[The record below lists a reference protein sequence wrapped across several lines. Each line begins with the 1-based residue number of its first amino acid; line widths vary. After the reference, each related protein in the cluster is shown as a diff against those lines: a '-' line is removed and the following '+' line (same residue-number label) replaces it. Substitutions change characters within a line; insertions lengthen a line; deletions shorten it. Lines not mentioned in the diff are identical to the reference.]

1 MRGLLSR
8 GALAWASLALA
19 ACGAAPPAAEPAA
32 GSSAAEPAAG
42 NSAAEPAAGSSAAEA
57 VARTSTAGSAP
68 DTSSAAC
75 PSWAGL
81 DLRSLPPLPATP
93 YTATFEQ
100 VWRTVRDKHFDPTL
114 GCQDWPARR
123 LEFGARLATANSPA
137 EAYAT
142 MNALLATLKQ
152 SHFKVVPPGG
162 GGDDDAAASAGPA
175 RAPVHVRM
183 IEGQVLVV
191 DAALGGVDSGV
202 PRGAVLVAVDGKPV
216 ADMIRKVEATALRA
230 DEVAFRVSGVVEAA
244 LHCAPGAT
252 RTLRLLDPTRGD
264 AEFTREVP
272 CVLPAGELVTLGNLR
287 DLPTTVT
294 HRLVP
299 GTKIGHLAFNYW
311 MLPMVERVRTAL
323 AELRAQG
330 MTGLVLD
337 LRGNPGGVGAMS
349 IPVAR
354 LLLSE
359 PGSLG
364 KLQFRD
370 FAQEFNVAGD
380 PAAFTGPVIVLVDEG
395 TASTSEIF
403 AAGLRDLGRVQV
415 FGARP
420 SAGAALPSLVEV
432 LEGGALLQYVVGDY
446 HSSRGAVA
454 EGDGVRPDVL
464 VPETRAD
471 FIAGRD
477 PVLEAAVKALSA
489 AELQPRPAGP
499 VPVEVRP

>member
-1 MRGLLSR
+1 VRYVRTR
-8 GALAWASLALA
+8 GAFGLWLASLAPLMVLA
-19 ACGAAPPAAEPAA
+19 ACGGAPAVAEPAP
-32 GSSAAEPAAG
+32 EPVIV
-42 NSAAEPAAGSSAAEA
+42 P
-57 VARTSTAGSAP
+57 VTSQKE
-68 DTSSAAC
+68 AC

-81 DLRSLPPLPATP
+81 DVQSLPPLPDTP

-100 VWRTVRDKHFDPTL
+100 VWRIVQEKHFDPTL
-114 GCQDWPARR
+114 GCQDWPALR
-123 LEFGARLATANSPA
+123 LEFGGRLAHAKDAS

-162 GGDDDAAASAGPA
+162 AVESEASGPA

-183 IEGQVLVV
+183 IEGQLLVV
-191 DAALGGVDSGV
+191 DAALGGIDSGV

-216 ADMIRKVEATALRA
+216 AEIVRKIEATALRP
-230 DEVAFRVSGVVEAA
+230 DEVAFHAMLAVEAA
-244 LHCAPGAT
+244 LHGAPGAT
-252 RTLRLLDPTRGD
+252 RTLRFLDPTNAD
-264 AEFTREVP
+264 VEVTREVT
-272 CVLPAGELVTLGNLR
+272 CVIPGGEMVTIGNLR
-287 DLPTTVT
+287 DIPTTVT
-294 HRLVP
+294 HVMIP
-299 GTKIGHLAFNYW
+299 GTKVGHLAFNYW
-311 MLPMVERVRTAL
+311 MLPMVERVRGAM
-323 AELRAQG
+323 AELRAMG

-354 LLLSE
+354 MLLTR

-370 FAQEFNVAGD
+370 FAQEFNVAAD

-403 AAGLRDLGRVQV
+403 AAGLRDLERAQV
-415 FGARP
+415 FGSRP

-432 LEGGALLQYVVGDY
+432 LQGGALLQYVVGDY

-489 AELQPRPAGP
+489 ANSDSGRA
-499 VPVEVRP
+499 PVEVRP

>member
-1 MRGLLSR
+1 MRTR
-8 GALAWASLALA
+8 GAFGLWLASLAPLMVLA
-19 ACGAAPPAAEPAA
+19 ACGGAPAVAEPAP
-32 GSSAAEPAAG
+32 EPVIV
-42 NSAAEPAAGSSAAEA
+42 P
-57 VARTSTAGSAP
+57 VTSQKE
-68 DTSSAAC
+68 AC

-81 DLRSLPPLPATP
+81 DVQSLPPLPDTS

-100 VWRTVRDKHFDPTL
+100 VWRIVQEKHFDPTL
-114 GCQDWPARR
+114 GCQDWPALR
-123 LEFGARLATANSPA
+123 LEFGGRLAHAKDAS

-162 GGDDDAAASAGPA
+162 AVESEASGPA

-183 IEGQVLVV
+183 IEGQLLVV
-191 DAALGGVDSGV
+191 DAALGGIDSGV

-216 ADMIRKVEATALRA
+216 AEIVRKIEATALRP
-230 DEVAFRVSGVVEAA
+230 DEVAFHAMLAVEAA
-244 LHCAPGAT
+244 LHGAPGAT
-252 RTLRLLDPTRGD
+252 RTLRFLDPTNAD
-264 AEFTREVP
+264 VEVTREVT
-272 CVLPAGELVTLGNLR
+272 CVIPGGEMVTIGNLR
-287 DLPTTVT
+287 DIPTTVT
-294 HRLVP
+294 HVMIP
-299 GTKIGHLAFNYW
+299 GTKVGHLAFNYW
-311 MLPMVERVRTAL
+311 MLPMVERVRTAM
-323 AELRAQG
+323 ADLRAMG

-354 LLLSE
+354 MLLNR

-370 FAQEFNVAGD
+370 FAQEFNVAAD

-403 AAGLRDLGRVQV
+403 AAGLRDLERAQV
-415 FGARP
+415 FGSRP

-432 LEGGALLQYVVGDY
+432 LQGGALLQYVVGDY

-477 PVLEAAVKALSA
+477 PVLEAAVKALSTSNSDSGRA
-489 AELQPRPAGP
+489 
-499 VPVEVRP
+499 PVEVRP

>member
-1 MRGLLSR
+1 MWLVPL
-8 GALAWASLALA
+8 ALLA
-19 ACGAAPPAAEPAA
+19 ACGGAPVVEPAAEPV
-32 GSSAAEPAAG
+32 PIT
-42 NSAAEPAAGSSAAEA
+42 P
-57 VARTSTAGSAP
+57 P
-68 DTSSAAC
+68 KAAC

-81 DLRSLPPLPATP
+81 DVKALPPLPATP

-100 VWRTVRDKHFDPTL
+100 VWRIVQEKHFDPTL
-114 GCQDWPARR
+114 GCQDWPALR
-123 LEFGARLATANSPA
+123 LEYGGRLAQAKDPA

-142 MNALLATLKQ
+142 MNALLKTLKQ
-152 SHFKVVPPGG
+152 SHFKVMGPGSVVESE
-162 GGDDDAAASAGPA
+162 ASGPA
-175 RAPVHVRM
+175 RAPVHVRWIDRQM
-183 IEGQVLVV
+183 VVV

-202 PRGAVLVAVDGKPV
+202 PRGAVLLAVDGKPIAEAV
-216 ADMIRKVEATALRA
+216 GKVEATAARP
-230 DEVAFRVSGVVEAA
+230 DEVAFLAMMAVEAMM
-244 LHCAPGAT
+244 HGAPGAT
-252 RTLRLLDPTRGD
+252 RSLRFLDPTKHD
-264 AEFTREVP
+264 AEVTQEVT
-272 CVLPAGELVTLGNLR
+272 CVIPNGEMVTIGNLR

-294 HRLVP
+294 HGMIA
-299 GTKIGHLAFNYW
+299 GTKIGHLAFNFW
-311 MLPMVERVRTAL
+311 MLPMVERVRGAM

-354 LLLSE
+354 LLLTE

-403 AAGLRDLGRVQV
+403 AAGLRDLGRAKV
-415 FGARP
+415 FGSRP
-420 SAGAALPSLVEV
+420 SAGAALPSLVEA

-471 FIAGRD
+471 FVAGRD
-477 PVLEAAVKALSA
+477 PVLAAAVQALSA
-489 AELQPRPAGP
+489 SPQTQPSGGQPSGLQPASGP
-499 VPVEVRP
+499 GPVEVRP

>member
-1 MRGLLSR
+1 V
-8 GALAWASLALA
+8 SLAFLAPLVWAA
-19 ACGAAPPAAEPAA
+19 ACGGAPAVEPAP
-32 GSSAAEPAAG
+32 EPA
-42 NSAAEPAAGSSAAEA
+42 PK
-57 VARTSTAGSAP
+57 VAPKRE
-68 DTSSAAC
+68 AC
-75 PSWAGL
+75 PSWADL
-81 DLRSLPPLPATP
+81 DVKALPPLPDTP
-93 YTATFEQ
+93 YTSTFEQ
-100 VWRTVRDKHFDPTL
+100 VWRIVQEKHFDPTL
-114 GCQDWPARR
+114 GCQDWPALR
-123 LEFGARLATANSPA
+123 LEYGGRLAQSKDPA
-137 EAYAT
+137 DAYAT

-152 SHFKVVPPGG
+152 SHFKVMGPGS
-162 GGDDDAAASAGPA
+162 AVESEASGPA
-175 RAPVHVRM
+175 RAPVHVRL
-183 IEGQVLVV
+183 IDGQMLVV

-202 PRGAVLVAVDGKPV
+202 PSGAVLVAIDGKPV
-216 ADMIRKVEATALRA
+216 AEIVSKIEATALRR
-230 DEVAFRVSGVVEAA
+230 DEVAFQATMAVEAA
-244 LHCAPGAT
+244 LRGAPGAT
-252 RTLRLLDPTRGD
+252 RSLRFLDPTKHD
-264 AEFTREVP
+264 DEVSREVR
-272 CVLPAGELVTLGNLR
+272 CVLPHGEMVTIGNLH

-294 HRLVP
+294 HELVA

-311 MLPMVERVRTAL
+311 MLPMVERVRAAM

-354 LLLSE
+354 MLLTT

-403 AAGLRDLGRVQV
+403 AAGLRDLGRAKVY
-415 FGARP
+415 GARP
-420 SAGAALPSLVEV
+420 SAGAALPSLVES
-432 LEGGALLQYVVGDY
+432 LAGGAMLQYVVGDY

-454 EGDGVRPDVL
+454 EGDGVRPDVVVL
-464 VPETRAD
+464 ETRAD

-477 PVLEAAVKALSA
+477 PVLAAAVAALSST
-489 AELQPRPAGP
+489 QPASGP

>member
-1 MRGLLSR
+1 MLSR
-8 GALAWASLALA
+8 GALNLALVSLALA
-19 ACGAAPPAAEPAA
+19 AACGAEPSAAEP
-32 GSSAAEPAAG
+32 SAAEPAAE
-42 NSAAEPAAGSSAAEA
+42 SVPVTPKE
-57 VARTSTAGSAP
+57 V
-68 DTSSAAC
+68 C

-81 DLRSLPPLPATP
+81 DLQSLPPLPATP

-100 VWRTVRDKHFDPTL
+100 VWRIVRDKHFDPTL
-114 GCQDWPARR
+114 GCQDWPALR
-123 LEFGARLATANSPA
+123 LEFGARLAAANNPA

-142 MNALLATLKQ
+142 MNALLGTLKQ

-162 GGDDDAAASAGPA
+162 DSDDAAAAGPA

-183 IEGQVLVV
+183 IGGQLLVV

-216 ADMIRKVEATALRA
+216 ADTIHKVEATALRA
-230 DEVAFRVSGVVEAA
+230 DEVAFKVMWAVEAA
-244 LHCAPGAT
+244 LRCAPGAT
-252 RTLRLLDPTRGD
+252 HTLRFLDPTQGD
-264 AEFTREVP
+264 AEVSREVS
-272 CVLPAGELVTLGNLR
+272 CVLPAGEMVTLGNLR
-287 DLPTTVT
+287 DIPTTVS
-294 HRLVP
+294 HALVP
-299 GTKIGHLAFNYW
+299 GTKVGHLAFNYW

-354 LLLSE
+354 LLLTE

-489 AELQPRPAGP
+489 ADLQPRPA
-499 VPVEVRP
+499 EVRP

>member
-1 MRGLLSR
+1 M
-8 GALAWASLALA
+8 
-19 ACGAAPPAAEPAA
+19 EPAA
-32 GSSAAEPAAG
+32 RPAPEPAPV
-42 NSAAEPAAGSSAAEA
+42 AAPKKE
-57 VARTSTAGSAP
+57 
-68 DTSSAAC
+68 AC

-81 DLRSLPPLPATP
+81 DLKALPPLPATP
-93 YTATFEQ
+93 YTSTFEQ
-100 VWRTVRDKHFDPTL
+100 VWRIVQEKHFDPTL
-114 GCQDWPARR
+114 GCQDWPALR
-123 LEFGARLATANSPA
+123 LEYGGRLAQAKAPA

-152 SHFKVVPPGG
+152 SHFKVMGPGSG
-162 GGDDDAAASAGPA
+162 VESEASGPA
-175 RAPVHVRM
+175 RAPVHVRL
-183 IEGQVLVV
+183 IDGQMLVV
-191 DAALGGVDSGV
+191 DVALGGVDSGV

-216 ADMIRKVEATALRA
+216 AEIVGKIEATALRR
-230 DEVAFRVSGVVEAA
+230 DEVAFQATMAVEAMMRG
-244 LHCAPGAT
+244 APGAT
-252 RTLRLLDPTRGD
+252 RSLRFLDPTKMD
-264 AEFTREVP
+264 AEVTREVT
-272 CVLPAGELVTLGNLR
+272 CVLPHGELVTIGNLH

-294 HRLVP
+294 HEMVA

-311 MLPMVERVRTAL
+311 MLPMVERVRAAM

-349 IPVAR
+349 IPIAR
-354 LLLSE
+354 LLLTRS
-359 PGSLG
+359 GSLG

-403 AAGLRDLGRVQV
+403 AAGLRDLGRAQV
-415 FGARP
+415 YGSRS
-420 SAGAALPSLVEV
+420 SAGAALPSLVEA
-432 LEGGALLQYVVGDY
+432 LDGGAMLQYVVGDY

-471 FIAGRD
+471 FVAGRD
-477 PVLEAAVKALSA
+477 PVLAAAVQALSST
-489 AELQPRPAGP
+489 QPASGPMPA
-499 VPVEVRP
+499 EVRP